1 MTKMMEEIMELSRE
15 ERIKLADV
23 IWQSTYDDD
32 PPYSI
37 EEDSESIW
45 LQSKL
50 AEQAKTPDNVM
61 PWEEMKAR
69 IQTRFF

>member
-1 MTKMMEEIMELSRE
+1 MKLSRE

-23 IWQSTYDDD
+23 IWQSTYDDE

-37 EEDSESIW
+37 EADNEPIW

-69 IQTRFF
+69 IRLRL